1 MGREQVSI
9 KKKQKNSIFYK
20 LGTAL
25 LIISVLCWLIAAV
38 TTFTPISLTVKASI
52 ITGSLIIGEILFW
65 IGALLVGKEVVSKY
79 KRYLNPR
86 NWWKKG
92 EKQKHEE

>member
-1 MGREQVSI
+1 MGKEKVSI
-9 KKKQKNSIFYK
+9 KKNQKKSISYK
-20 LGTAL
+20 FGIAL
-25 LIISVLCWLIAAV
+25 LIIAVLCWLIAAV
-38 TTFTPISLTVKASI
+38 TTLMPFSFTVKASI

-79 KRYLNPR
+79 KCYLNPK

-92 EKQKHEE
+92 ERQKHEE